1 MGDSAGPVAHD
12 EAARLFAP
20 LADFAHVVV
29 AVSGGPDSMA
39 LLHLLA
45 EWRDALGQGAPALL
59 AATIDHDL
67 RPESAAEARFV
78 AAAAAGLGVT
88 HTTAKWAGCKPA
100 RGLPAAARAARYRL
114 LRAIAE
120 DAAPSAFSA
129 VATAHTLE
137 DQAETF
143 LMRLARGS
151 GVEGLAEMKRR
162 RAIEPDE
169 DCFVML
175 VRPLL
180 DIPKAR
186 LIATLQ
192 ARGATWVEDPSNA
205 RLDQERPR
213 VRALLARLEHDGLTA
228 PAIARSAQRLRRA
241 EETLSFAD
249 RRFVQDLEM
258 KVDREIY
265 AELDGQAFV
274 EGPRLLRE
282 RLLARLITR
291 FGGSTPPPELS
302 EVEDLVAVLEGDAD
316 VRATLG
322 GAVVSQGS
330 RALRVWREAGR
341 AGAARLVIQDEMP
354 CLWDDRFWVSAP
366 CADEKDPVEVQC
378 LGPDG
383 VAALPD
389 NARPD
394 GIPARA
400 LWSLPGFYQVGK
412 LISVPTLAYHVCPG
426 PHCTAEPSWRHEP

>member
-1 MGDSAGPVAHD
+1 
-12 EAARLFAP
+12 LLAP
-20 LADFAHVVV
+20 LADFAHIVV

-45 EWRDALGQGAPALL
+45 EWRQGLGDAAPIIA
-59 AATIDHDL
+59 AATIDHGL

-78 AAAAAGLGVT
+78 AAAAAALGIT
-88 HTTAKWAGCKPA
+88 HTTAKWNGRKPA

-129 VATAHTLE
+129 VATAHTLD

-151 GVEGLAEMKRR
+151 GVEGLAEMKRL

-192 ARGATWVEDPSNA
+192 ARGVTWVEDPSNA

-213 VRALLARLEHDGLTA
+213 LRALLARLEQEGLAA

-241 EETLSFAD
+241 EEALQFAD
-249 RRFVQDLEM
+249 SHFAADLEI

-265 AELDGQAFV
+265 AELDAQAFQ

-302 EVEDLVAVLEGDAD
+302 EVEDLVVVLEGGEA

-322 GAVVSQGS
+322 GAVVSQGA
-330 RALRVWREAGR
+330 RAIRVWREAGR
-341 AGAARLVIQDEMP
+341 ASAAHLRLKDVLP
-354 CLWDDRFWVSAP
+354 CVWDDRFWVSA
-366 CADEKDPVEVQC
+366 AGAQAQAPVQVRC
-378 LGPDG
+378 LGPEG
-383 VAALPD
+383 VAELPD
-389 NARPD
+389 GARPD
-394 GIPARA
+394 DAPARA
-400 LWSLPGFYQVGK
+400 LWALPGFYLGQR
-412 LISVPTLAYHVCPG
+412 LISVPTLAYHSLGYPECKAVPV
-426 PHCTAEPSWRHEP
+426 H

>member
-1 MGDSAGPVAHD
+1 MADSAAPVEPD
-12 EAARLFAP
+12 EAARLLAP
-20 LADFAHVVV
+20 LADFAHIVV

-45 EWRDALGQGAPALL
+45 EWRDALGEGAPALL
-59 AATIDHDL
+59 AATIDHGL
-67 RPESAAEARFV
+67 RPESAAEARF
-78 AAAAAGLGVT
+78 AAAAAAALGIT
-88 HTTAKWAGCKPA
+88 HTTAKWTGRKPP
-100 RGLPAAARAARYRL
+100 RGLPAAARAARYHL

-169 DCFVML
+169 HCFVML

-192 ARGATWVEDPSNA
+192 SRGATWVEDPSNA
-205 RLDQERPR
+205 RLDHERPR
-213 VRALLARLEHDGLTA
+213 MRALLARLEQEGLAA
-228 PAIARSAQRLRRA
+228 PAIARTAQRLRRA
-241 EETLSFAD
+241 EEALQFAD
-249 RRFVQDLEM
+249 GRFVEDLEI

-265 AELDGQAFV
+265 AEFDAQAFQ

-302 EVEDLVAVLEGDAD
+302 EVEDLVVVLEGGEA

-322 GAVVSQGS
+322 GAVVSQGA
-330 RALRVWREAGR
+330 RAIRVWREAGR
-341 AGAARLVIQDEMP
+341 ASAAHLRLKDVLP
-354 CLWDDRFWVSAP
+354 CV
-366 CADEKDPVEVQC
+366 
-378 LGPDG
+378 
-383 VAALPD
+383 
-389 NARPD
+389 
-394 GIPARA
+394 
-400 LWSLPGFYQVGK
+400 
-412 LISVPTLAYHVCPG
+412 
-426 PHCTAEPSWRHEP
+426 